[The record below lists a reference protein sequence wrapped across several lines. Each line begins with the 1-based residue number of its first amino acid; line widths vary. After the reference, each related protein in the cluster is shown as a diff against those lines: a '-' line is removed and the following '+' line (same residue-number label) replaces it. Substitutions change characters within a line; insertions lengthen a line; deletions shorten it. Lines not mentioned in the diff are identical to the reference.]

1 MPDILRWYADKKD
14 CSGDFLIYNINM
26 TLNYETYLSP
36 YTWRYGSQA
45 MRAIWSEVHKRKLWR
60 KLWLT
65 LAEVQAEFDLV
76 SADQLADLRDHMNS
90 VDMQR
95 ALEIEAEIH
104 HDLMAELKVYAGQCP
119 VGGGILHLGA
129 TSTDIEDN
137 ADVLRQRESLAL
149 LIAELKEVLLLMV
162 EAVDAWAD
170 LPIIAFTHLQ
180 PAEPSTLGYR
190 LSVYAQDLLSD
201 WQSLRAMRGALHGK
215 GFKGAVGT
223 GAAYAE
229 LVGADNLNDFEKHL
243 SKRLDLPFF
252 PVATQVYPRKQ
263 DYALLSRLAGLGAS
277 LHKFAFDLRLLQA
290 APVGELG
297 EPFGKAQVGSSAMPF
312 KRNPIHAE
320 KIDSLARLLAG
331 MPRIAWDNAANSLL
345 ERSLDDSA
353 NRRTLLPEAFL
364 ICDELLLTT
373 KQIISGLQVNH
384 EAIKHNLEAYAPFA
398 GVERVLMALVK
409 AGADRQVMHEYLRQH
424 SLTAWAEVQAGR
436 NNLLSE
442 LISHDPEITQYIP
455 AEELCRLMDISHYLG
470 NAPQRARQVAEAVH
484 ENLID

>member
-1 MPDILRWYADKKD
+1 
-14 CSGDFLIYNINM
+14 M

-36 YTWRYGSQA
+36 YTWRYGSPA
-45 MRAIWSEVHKRKLWR
+45 MRAIWSEVHKRKVWR
-60 KLWLT
+60 RLWLT
-65 LAEVQAEFDLV
+65 LAEVQAEFGLV
-76 SADQLADLRDHMNS
+76 NSDQLADLRDHMNM
-90 VDMQR
+90 VDMPR

-104 HDLMAELKVYAGQCP
+104 HDLMAELRVYAGQCP

-137 ADVLRQRESLAL
+137 ADVLRQRESLTL
-149 LIAELKEVLLLMV
+149 LLDNLKEVLLLMA

-170 LPIIAFTHLQ
+170 LPMIAFTHLQ

-190 LSVYAQDLLSD
+190 LAIYAQDLLGD
-201 WQSLRAMRGALHGK
+201 WQSLRAMRGELRGK

-223 GAAYAE
+223 EAAYAE
-229 LVGADNLNDFEKHL
+229 LVGVDRLDDFEVHL

-263 DYALLSRLAGLGAS
+263 DYDLLSRLASLGAS
-277 LHKFAFDLRLLQA
+277 LHKFAFDLRLLQS

-312 KRNPIHAE
+312 KRNPIHSE
-320 KIDSLARLLAG
+320 KIDSLARMLAG
-331 MPRIAWDNAANSLL
+331 MPRLAWDNAANSLL
-345 ERSLDDSA
+345 ERTLDDSA
-353 NRRTLLPEAFL
+353 NRRTLFPEAFL

-373 KQIISGLQVNH
+373 KHIISGLQVNR
-384 EAIKHNLEAYAPFA
+384 EAIKHNLQAYAPFA
-398 GVERVLMALVK
+398 GVERVLMALAK

-436 NNLLSE
+436 PNMLDE
-442 LISHDPEITQYIP
+442 LISHDPEITCYLP
-455 AEELCRLMDISHYLG
+455 ADELCRLMDISHYLG
-470 NAPQRARQVAEAVH
+470 NAPQRARKMSETVRTTLAG
-484 ENLID
+484 